1 MPFSVEVADHT
12 LPPVNEWAYH
22 LDLWQHPS
30 AVARVEGVEVWSD
43 AHFEAMLPV
52 MQLLADAGQK
62 VITATLNKDPWNHQ
76 CYDGYESMI
85 RWTKHADGGWS
96 YDYRAFDR
104 WVEFM
109 LGLGINKM
117 INCYSMVPWNCE
129 IEYFDEA
136 QGEVVTVEAKP
147 STPLFEQMWGPFLA
161 DFKQHLAERG
171 WAEITNIAM
180 DERAPEDM
188 DAAVALLEKYAPE
201 LNFAL
206 ADNHKSYKRYTM
218 MRDVCVA
225 MHHAADR
232 EDIETR
238 RERGDNTTFY
248 ICCIPAYPNTFTCS
262 EPFEAEMLGWC
273 GVAAGYDG
281 MLRWAYNSWPAEPCT
296 DSRFGTWKSGDTF
309 LVYPAARSSVRFERL
324 RDGIEVAEK
333 VRLLRQEGVE
343 MADVEAALEKIL
355 STNAHDHNQRW
366 RDIIAEACK
375 RLDELSCR

>member
-1 MPFSVEVADHT
+1 
-12 LPPVNEWAYH
+12 
-22 LDLWQHPS
+22 
-30 AVARVEGVEVWSD
+30 
-43 AHFEAMLPV
+43 
-52 MQLLADAGQK
+52 
-62 VITATLNKDPWNHQ
+62 
-76 CYDGYESMI
+76 
-85 RWTKHADGGWS
+85 
-96 YDYRAFDR
+96 
-104 WVEFM
+104 
-109 LGLGINKM
+109 
-117 INCYSMVPWNCE
+117 
-129 IEYFDEA
+129 
-136 QGEVVTVEAKP
+136 
-147 STPLFEQMWGPFLA
+147 
-161 DFKQHLAERG
+161 
-171 WAEITNIAM
+171 
-180 DERAPEDM
+180 
-188 DAAVALLEKYAPE
+188 
-201 LNFAL
+201 
-206 ADNHKSYKRYTM
+206 
-218 MRDVCVA
+218 

-281 MLRWAYNSWPAEPCT
+281 MLRWAYNSWPAEPHT

-366 RDIIAEACK
+366 RDIIAEARK